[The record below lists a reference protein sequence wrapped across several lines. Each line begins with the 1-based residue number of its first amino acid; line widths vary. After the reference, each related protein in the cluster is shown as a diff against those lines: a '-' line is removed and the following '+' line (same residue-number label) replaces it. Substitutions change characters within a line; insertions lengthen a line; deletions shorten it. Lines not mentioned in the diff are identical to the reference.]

1 MGGPLRILDH
11 QHDQEFQMRYRS
23 HDLLLATLL
32 TSTLVLTACSGPDS
46 SDRPQETAA
55 GESIPGLSLDDGAKW
70 LMDDHTRTQFAT
82 MSARM
87 ERGGD
92 VRTVGAG
99 LQEDL
104 DKLFQGCT
112 MTGKGHDQLHMFL
125 VSFMPAVRGMAEDGS
140 EESREKA
147 SELLRLYP
155 RYFE

>member
-1 MGGPLRILDH
+1 
-11 QHDQEFQMRYRS
+11 MRFR
-23 HDLLLATLL
+23 DLAFLPAALFAAA
-32 TSTLVLTACSGPDS
+32 LVLTACSGPDS
-46 SDRPQETAA
+46 TDHPQQTTAE
-55 GESIPGLSLDDGAKW
+55 ESIPGLSLDDGAKW
-70 LMDDHTRTQFAT
+70 VMDDHTRTQFAAMT
-82 MSARM
+82 ARM

-104 DKLFQGCT
+104 DKLIQGCR

-125 VSFMPAVRGMAEDGS
+125 VSYMPAVRGMAEDGS